1 MKSKIFLYFFVS
13 LIFEYEYLMNYIW
26 TFCHILLKYYK
37 LKKSEYMKKEL
48 IKIIKEAGK
57 ILKEGYYS
65 KKDITFKAKKDIVTE
80 YDVAVE
86 NYLKKKFS
94 KKFKD
99 FNLIAE
105 ESDNANI
112 QFNNSIIID
121 PIDGTTNFVNG
132 VPHTSISVGVY
143 KNKKPYLAVVY
154 NPILDELYTAKIGK
168 GAFLNGKK
176 LKVSLEDNF
185 QKALISTGFP
195 YTSGSNEDDLND
207 VLKKIKD
214 ILPLCQDIRRL
225 GSASLDLCYVAK
237 GTYEG
242 YYEMNL
248 KAWDVSAGIL
258 ILTEA
263 GGVVSNIKG
272 NEYTLFEDKYIVA
285 SNGKIHKE
293 FVTNLN
299 K

>member
-1 MKSKIFLYFFVS
+1 
-13 LIFEYEYLMNYIW
+13 
-26 TFCHILLKYYK
+26 
-37 LKKSEYMKKEL
+37 MKKEL
-48 IKIIKEAGK
+48 IKIIKEAGE
-57 ILKEGYYS
+57 ILKEGYYT
-65 KKDITFKAKKDIVTE
+65 KKDITFKAKKDLVTQ

-86 NYLKKKFS
+86 NFLKKKFS

-105 ESDNANI
+105 ESDNANVE
-112 QFNNSIIID
+112 FNNSIIID

-132 VPHTSISVGVY
+132 VPHTAISVGVY

-168 GAFLNGKK
+168 GAYLNGKK
-176 LKVSLEDNF
+176 LKVSNENDF
-185 QKALISTGFP
+185 QKSLLATGFP
-195 YTSGSNEDDLND
+195 YTSNTNEDDLND
-207 VLKKIKD
+207 VLKKIKL
-214 ILPLCQDIRRL
+214 ILPLCQDLRRL
-225 GSASLDLCYVAK
+225 GAASLDLCYIAK

-263 GGVVSNIKG
+263 GGVVSNING
-272 NEYTLFEDKYIVA
+272 DEYTLFEDKYLVA
-285 SNGKIHKE
+285 SNGKIHKK
-293 FVTNLN
+293 FIKNLN

>member
-1 MKSKIFLYFFVS
+1 
-13 LIFEYEYLMNYIW
+13 
-26 TFCHILLKYYK
+26 
-37 LKKSEYMKKEL
+37 MKKEL
-48 IKIIKEAGK
+48 IKIIKEAGE
-57 ILKEGYYS
+57 ILKEGYYT
-65 KKDITFKAKKDIVTE
+65 KKDITFKAKKDLVTK

-86 NYLKKKFS
+86 NFLKKKFS

-105 ESDNANI
+105 ESDNANVE
-112 QFNNSIIID
+112 FNNSIIID

-132 VPHTSISVGVY
+132 VPHTAISVGVY

-168 GAFLNGKK
+168 GAYLNGKK
-176 LKVSLEDNF
+176 LKVSNENDF
-185 QKALISTGFP
+185 QKSLLATGFP
-195 YTSGSNEDDLND
+195 YTSNTNEDDLND
-207 VLKKIKD
+207 VLKKIKL
-214 ILPLCQDIRRL
+214 ILPLCQDLRRL
-225 GSASLDLCYVAK
+225 GAASLDLCYIAK
-237 GTYEG
+237 GTFEG

-263 GGVVSNIKG
+263 GGVVSNING
-272 NEYTLFEDKYIVA
+272 DEYTLFEDKYLVA
-285 SNGKIHKE
+285 SNGKIHKK
-293 FVTNLN
+293 FIKNLN